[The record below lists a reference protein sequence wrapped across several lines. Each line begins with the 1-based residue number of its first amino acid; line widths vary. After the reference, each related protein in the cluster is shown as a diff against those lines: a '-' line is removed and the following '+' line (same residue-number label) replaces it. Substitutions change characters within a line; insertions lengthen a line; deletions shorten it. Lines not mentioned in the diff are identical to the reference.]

1 MELRKRQLKEAGEGV
16 YGSEPG
22 IYFLRKASQVMTVL
36 LGIGIRGTHKF
47 PTLTIGDNFLLKN
60 VFH

>member
-22 IYFLRKASQVMTVL
+22 IYFLRKASQGMANPKALELVEHTN
-36 LGIGIRGTHKF
+36 F
-47 PTLTIGDNFLLKN
+47 P
-60 VFH
+60 H